1 MTKFTEYGVHRA
13 LEPKNTLPQPA
24 WKLDNAMEIFN
35 NEILIDVKII
45 NIDLAS
51 FDQITIE
58 CQGDISRIE
67 RKILEIIDKRGK
79 LHNPVTDTGGI
90 LFGKVKK
97 IGKKYNNTQDINVGD
112 YIISTTLSLTP
123 IRIYK
128 INRIHIDHAQIEVE
142 GEAILFSSTQII
154 KIDNIFSANE
164 LIYALDEGA
173 SSKEVNRLAKQGDK
187 VLIVEAGG
195 KIGLLCAY
203 AVREKLNHG
212 EDIIGIVR
220 TKEEKNFL
228 SKYNIY
234 NRIYDFDIS
243 NTIEA
248 FDTIMTIEKE
258 LFDLTINCSRSPG
271 TEILS
276 VLCTKPNGTLYF
288 AGIGSNYKTAF
299 LNAEGIGRD
308 INILA
313 YKGYCEGH
321 EKFVVNLLEKNKDL
335 RNLQENIYRQII
347 FDKHINNF
355 GTDEKS
361 RMLKEVDINNYV
373 YTSKQME
380 QVVMKALKVSSFDCN
395 VLINGESGVG
405 KEGIAQIIH
414 SSSNRSNH
422 PFVKINCAS
431 IPNDLVESELF
442 GYEKGAFTGAKID
455 GKSGFFEI
463 ANGGTLFLDEISA
476 FPLSLQAKLLRAIQE
491 KEIYRIGGTIPIKI
505 DVRFIAATNRNLKQ
519 MIFEGTF
526 REDLFYRL
534 NVYPINVPPLRQRKE
549 DIVPLVKYF
558 IKENNL
564 KYESSKTINEDA
576 LQYLSELNWPGNIR
590 ELENFI
596 QRVFINSID
605 EIITLKDVIA
615 SLGMEKKNSY
625 EDISNLQ
632 AMNLQ
637 EILERTEEKVFKTVK
652 NSKMSTREIGK
663 ILGISQSTVV
673 RKLKKYNL

>member
-1 MTKFTEYGVHRA
+1 
-13 LEPKNTLPQPA
+13 
-24 WKLDNAMEIFN
+24 
-35 NEILIDVKII
+35 
-45 NIDLAS
+45 
-51 FDQITIE
+51 
-58 CQGDISRIE
+58 
-67 RKILEIIDKRGK
+67 
-79 LHNPVTDTGGI
+79 
-90 LFGKVKK
+90 
-97 IGKKYNNTQDINVGD
+97 
-112 YIISTTLSLTP
+112 
-123 IRIYK
+123 
-128 INRIHIDHAQIEVE
+128 
-142 GEAILFSSTQII
+142 
-154 KIDNIFSANE
+154 
-164 LIYALDEGA
+164 
-173 SSKEVNRLAKQGDK
+173 
-187 VLIVEAGG
+187 
-195 KIGLLCAY
+195 
-203 AVREKLNHG
+203 
-212 EDIIGIVR
+212 
-220 TKEEKNFL
+220 
-228 SKYNIY
+228 
-234 NRIYDFDIS
+234 
-243 NTIEA
+243 
-248 FDTIMTIEKE
+248 
-258 LFDLTINCSRSPG
+258 
-271 TEILS
+271 
-276 VLCTKPNGTLYF
+276 
-288 AGIGSNYKTAF
+288 
-299 LNAEGIGRD
+299 
-308 INILA
+308 
-313 YKGYCEGH
+313 
-321 EKFVVNLLEKNKDL
+321 
-335 RNLQENIYRQII
+335 
-347 FDKHINNF
+347 
-355 GTDEKS
+355 
-361 RMLKEVDINNYV
+361 
-373 YTSKQME
+373 ME